1 MSSQHNFVLDDSVV
15 ALFNERSKRD
25 REELL
30 RIFKSIADNPY
41 QTGEWRQI
49 GKSGR
54 YYQVKR
60 FGKWLVT
67 FWLDSPVLEVRIVG
81 LKIVLP

>member
-1 MSSQHNFVLDDSVV
+1 MSSQHAFVLDDSVV
-15 ALFNERSKRD
+15 TLFNERSKRD
-25 REELL
+25 REDLL
-30 RIFKSIADNPY
+30 RIFKSIADNPH
-41 QTGEWRQI
+41 QMGDWRQM

-54 YYQVKR
+54 NYQVKR

-81 LKIVLP
+81 LKLVLL